1 MLWGGKYI
9 YVLLPSVLA
18 LESPSHRSLYSTNKN
33 SQPHCTA
40 HGSSNRTQIR
50 DIQHQLTMWTSSET
64 MKVLLMARMIQF
76 LLVSSPVSTIRSFLY
91 CFFFVHHHMMCKN
104 LHVLILSCTA
114 EDESFGALIR
124 YTPAEA
130 AYSDCWPEE
139 LPVCD
144 KYGILSSN
152 GGSYSFLV
160 LSGSTNGPGTFA
172 WTSSPVPMRIPTF
185 QTLKEFSFTIESSS
199 LYPSPRLVSS
209 LGSCSGDLGVLRP
222 Y

>member
-1 MLWGGKYI
+1 MVSTSTFYCPRCLR
-9 YVLLPSVLA
+9 LR

-64 MKVLLMARMIQF
+64 MKVLLMARMIKF

-139 LPVCD
+139 LPACD

-152 GGSYSFLV
+152 GGSYSFLL

-172 WTSSPVPMRIPTF
+172 WTSSRNTGESKTRI
-185 QTLKEFSFTIESSS
+185 QVQDSS
-199 LYPSPRLVSS
+199 LPI
-209 LGSCSGDLGVLRP
+209 GSCSGDLGVLRP

>member
-1 MLWGGKYI
+1 MVHQHRTLIQIQVIPLKY
-9 YVLLPSVLA
+9 S
-18 LESPSHRSLYSTNKN
+18 
-33 SQPHCTA
+33 
-40 HGSSNRTQIR
+40 IR
-50 DIQHQLTMWTSSET
+50 ILGET
-64 MKVLLMARMIQF
+64 MKVLLMTRMIQF